1 MALLCV
7 VVPTLN
13 EAENVEALIS
23 RLENALA
30 GIDWE
35 VIFVDDDSSDG
46 TSDLVRRI
54 STQKPHVRGIQRLG
68 RRGLSSAC
76 MEGMMASAA
85 PYLAVMD
92 GDLQHDEGILVR
104 MLEKLRGEN
113 LDLVVGS
120 RNIDG
125 GSMGALVGLRRLLS
139 DFGRFLSRL
148 VCRCEIQDPM
158 SGFFVLD
165 RRFLDISARRMSVT
179 GFKILVD
186 LISSSPRP
194 VRLGEVAYR
203 FRKRE
208 RGESKLESTVLVE
221 YLFLIAEK
229 LVGGFIPLRFVLF
242 VFAGL
247 GGALLHV
254 GILGGLYVG
263 RGVEFLTAQAIA
275 TITAMTLNF
284 LLNNWLTFRDRRIRG
299 WKLIAG
305 LLSFYAACSIGAL
318 TNLALAQFLFARDIP
333 WYLAGVLGVSVGSV
347 WNFSVT
353 SVFIWRSRKT
363 TPRPAPAAVQSA
375 VAVVETNLPRS
386 QRTDRPAV

>member
-13 EAENVEALIS
+13 EAENVEMLVA

-30 GIDWE
+30 EIDWE

-46 TSDLVRRI
+46 TADLVRRI
-54 STQKPHVRGIQRLG
+54 STQKPYVRVIQRLG

-76 MEGMMASAA
+76 IEGMMASAA

-92 GDLQHDEGILVR
+92 GDLQHDERILMQ
-104 MLEKLRGEN
+104 MLQKLRDEN

-120 RNIDG
+120 RNVDG
-125 GSMGALVGLRRLLS
+125 GSMGALVGSRRLLS

-158 SGFFVLD
+158 SGFFALD
-165 RRFLDISARRMSVT
+165 RRFLDICARRMSVT

-194 VRLGEVAYR
+194 VRLGEVAFR
-203 FRKRE
+203 FGRRE
-208 RGESKLESTVLVE
+208 RGDSKLESTVLAE
-221 YLFLIAEK
+221 YLFLVADK
-229 LVGGFIPLRFVLF
+229 LVGEFIPLRFVLF
-242 VFAGL
+242 VCAGL
-247 GGALLHV
+247 GGLLLHV
-254 GILGGLYVG
+254 GILGALYLG
-263 RGVEFLTAQAIA
+263 RGEGFVVAQAIA
-275 TITAMTLNF
+275 TLAAMTLNF

-299 WKLIAG
+299 WKTITG

-318 TNLALAQFLFARDIP
+318 TNLALAQFLFARDVP
-333 WYLAGVLGVSVGSV
+333 WYLAGALGVSVGSV

-353 SVFIWRSRKT
+353 SVFIWRRRKT
-363 TPRPAPAAVQSA
+363 KPRPAPAEVQST
-375 VAVVETNLPRS
+375 VVETNLPRS
-386 QRTDRPAV
+386 HGTDGPAV

>member
-1 MALLCV
+1 
-7 VVPTLN
+7 
-13 EAENVEALIS
+13 
-23 RLENALA
+23 
-30 GIDWE
+30 
-35 VIFVDDDSSDG
+35 
-46 TSDLVRRI
+46 
-54 STQKPHVRGIQRLG
+54 
-68 RRGLSSAC
+68 
-76 MEGMMASAA
+76 MASAA

-104 MLEKLRGEN
+104 MLEKLRCEN

-221 YLFLIAEK
+221 YLFW
-229 LVGGFIPLRFVLF
+229 
-242 VFAGL
+242 
-247 GGALLHV
+247 
-254 GILGGLYVG
+254 
-263 RGVEFLTAQAIA
+263 EFRL
-275 TITAMTLNF
+275 
-284 LLNNWLTFRDRRIRG
+284 
-299 WKLIAG
+299 
-305 LLSFYAACSIGAL
+305 CSG
-318 TNLALAQFLFARDIP
+318 
-333 WYLAGVLGVSVGSV
+333 
-347 WNFSVT
+347 
-353 SVFIWRSRKT
+353 
-363 TPRPAPAAVQSA
+363 
-375 VAVVETNLPRS
+375 
-386 QRTDRPAV
+386 